1 MLHHMLPPSY
11 CIGKTVNGSTDETE
25 QKPYDNKTC
34 PARIFLIDTI
44 ILCPTEDCNPVCY
57 SLLTEDF
64 MNMHDKMA
72 KELFDNKS
80 LKALSYLIE
89 HGRELEF
96 EYDKKICFLSKDN
109 SSGFVSIWVEKK
121 EQYFDSMEQLI
132 EKAEINKVSFEE
144 IWEESELNILY

>member
-1 MLHHMLPPSY
+1 MYHRNLS
-11 CIGKTVNGSTDETE
+11 
-25 QKPYDNKTC
+25 
-34 PARIFLIDTI
+34 LISRKI
-44 ILCPTEDCNPVCY
+44 WAVSKEN
-57 SLLTEDF
+57 F

-80 LKALSYLIE
+80 LNALSYLIE
-89 HGRELEF
+89 NGRELEF

>member
-1 MLHHMLPPSY
+1 
-11 CIGKTVNGSTDETE
+11 
-25 QKPYDNKTC
+25 
-34 PARIFLIDTI
+34 
-44 ILCPTEDCNPVCY
+44 
-57 SLLTEDF
+57 

-121 EQYFDSMEQLI
+121 EQYSRHQSAYVMPLWRHSLI
-132 EKAEINKVSFEE
+132 SRICSAIKTRVLRVLAKTY
-144 IWEESELNILY
+144 LP

>member
-1 MLHHMLPPSY
+1 MS
-11 CIGKTVNGSTDETE
+11 
-25 QKPYDNKTC
+25 
-34 PARIFLIDTI
+34 
-44 ILCPTEDCNPVCY
+44 
-57 SLLTEDF
+57 
-64 MNMHDKMA
+64 MHDKMA

>member
-80 LKALSYLIE
+80 LKALSYILI
-89 HGRELEF
+89 
-96 EYDKKICFLSKDN
+96 
-109 SSGFVSIWVEKK
+109 
-121 EQYFDSMEQLI
+121 
-132 EKAEINKVSFEE
+132 
-144 IWEESELNILY
+144 